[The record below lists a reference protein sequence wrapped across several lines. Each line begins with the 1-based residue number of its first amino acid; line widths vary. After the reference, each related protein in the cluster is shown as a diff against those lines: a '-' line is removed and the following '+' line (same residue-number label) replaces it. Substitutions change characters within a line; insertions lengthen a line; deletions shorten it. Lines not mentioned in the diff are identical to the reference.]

1 MSESLSRE
9 YESIVKPVCLKTL
22 SEYVFLPAD
31 HERVKL
37 MLTQMVALYSDLFIY
52 ASIYD
57 KVGINQNIIRYKSL
71 INSSLLEDQDR
82 PCAFQLQ
89 MHDSLSQSFNL
100 NKMKLHSDKNLLVLR
115 SLFIL
120 DPSQAISEINKVK
133 QLETGNAAN
142 NFFLS
147 QLGPELFQLGSLE
160 NIKDSNISL
169 SKISPFVIHN
179 QELAAGQRETI
190 LTLDPKTKSID
201 KQMFEL

>member
-1 MSESLSRE
+1 
-9 YESIVKPVCLKTL
+9 
-22 SEYVFLPAD
+22 
-31 HERVKL
+31 
-37 MLTQMVALYSDLFIY
+37 
-52 ASIYD
+52 
-57 KVGINQNIIRYKSL
+57 
-71 INSSLLEDQDR
+71 
-82 PCAFQLQ
+82 
-89 MHDSLSQSFNL
+89 
-100 NKMKLHSDKNLLVLR
+100 MKLHSDKNLLVLR

-147 QLGPELFQLGSLE
+147 QLGPEIFQLGSLE